1 MLLRIFIENLQL
13 RCGFSRFFMIIICQ
27 NIIFLPTF
35 DNLSKKLF
43 VKLTVVKKLR
53 RVFYPYVENKF
64 LFFLNCYYFC
74 GLKKLIKTKNVTFQ

>member
-1 MLLRIFIENLQL
+1 MLLRIFIENLQFH
-13 RCGFSRFFMIIICQ
+13 CGFSRFFMTKTS
-27 NIIFLPTF
+27 FFYPHF
-35 DNLSKKLF
+35 DNLSPKLF

-53 RVFYPYVENKF
+53 RVFCPYVENKF